1 MRIGSRAVG
10 AVTTALAL
18 AITTPAHAAPGDE
31 PAPDEP
37 AAACLEDVKYLYR
50 AHRGNLAEQ
59 AAAEAAFAGTDN
71 ERIHEIARM
80 LDEDHTAFDRKVTA
94 LAEAHD
100 VTLPPRPNQRQRD
113 DLAAV
118 VALRGRQFD
127 RGWLELQTAA
137 HEQTLDHIGR
147 VREGGCAP
155 DVHAAAEQ
163 AEPVV
168 SAHLEAVEEASR
180 SVR

>member
-1 MRIGSRAVG
+1 MRIGLRAVG

-18 AITTPAHAAPGDE
+18 AITTPAYAAPVDE

-59 AAAEAAFAGTDN
+59 AAAEAAFAGTQN

-80 LDEDHTAFDRKVTA
+80 LDEDHTAFDRTVTA
-94 LAEAHD
+94 LAEEHD
-100 VTLPPRPNQRQRD
+100 VTLPPRPNQKQRD

-118 VALRGRQFD
+118 VALRGPEFD
-127 RGWLELQTAA
+127 AGWLELQVAA
-137 HEQTLDHIGR
+137 HKQTLDHIGR
-147 VREGGCAP
+147 VREGGCAQ
-155 DVHAAAEQ
+155 DVRDAAEK

-168 SAHLEAVEEASR
+168 TSHLRAVEEASEPSR
-180 SVR
+180 